1 MFCLP
6 IYEHLYTQLT
16 RGVLGIPWR
25 PKIAK
30 QEVEAKEAYCVRPL
44 PGGAG
49 GGGVGDLDSLW
60 SYILVT
66 WPGYI
71 VKTAKAASL
80 VCFISI
86 LSTLADFIPNK
97 AIIFLLI

>member
-6 IYEHLYTQLT
+6 ISGQVTVAFQFYEHLYTQLT

-44 PGGAG
+44 PGGRRG
-49 GGGVGDLDSLW
+49 GGGW
-60 SYILVT
+60 VT
-66 WPGYI
+66 
-71 VKTAKAASL
+71 
-80 VCFISI
+80 
-86 LSTLADFIPNK
+86 
-97 AIIFLLI
+97 

>member
-1 MFCLP
+1 MFGLCLA
-6 IYEHLYTQLT
+6 
-16 RGVLGIPWR
+16 LGD
-25 PKIAK
+25 
-30 QEVEAKEAYCVRPL
+30 
-44 PGGAG
+44 GG
-49 GGGVGDLDSLW
+49 GGGVSDLDSGW

-86 LSTLADFIPNK
+86 LSTLADFIPNE
-97 AIIFLLI
+97 AIIFLLM

>member
-1 MFCLP
+1 MFGLCLA
-6 IYEHLYTQLT
+6 
-16 RGVLGIPWR
+16 LGD
-25 PKIAK
+25 
-30 QEVEAKEAYCVRPL
+30 
-44 PGGAG
+44 G
-49 GGGVGDLDSLW
+49 GGGVSDLDSLW

-86 LSTLADFIPNK
+86 LSTLADFIPNE
-97 AIIFLLI
+97 AIIFLLM

>member
-1 MFCLP
+1 M
-6 IYEHLYTQLT
+6 
-16 RGVLGIPWR
+16 
-25 PKIAK
+25 
-30 QEVEAKEAYCVRPL
+30 
-44 PGGAG
+44 
-49 GGGVGDLDSLW
+49 GDLDSLW